1 MRRRQGF
8 VEPRPPAIPRLEL
21 RARQPGLDLH
31 HAYPEVVER
40 ALIFGSRAFEMKS
53 DLEPPRAGVM
63 PGLVVE
69 LGMAVV
75 ELDKPRMTSAGLE
88 RLQIRRKLRLDA
100 LAQAGEELL
109 GRHRGRSCQRPEY
122 IFSYSFGSGLHP
134 HRYRER
140 GRQPRALLRHLLAIA
155 QRPHHP

>member
-1 MRRRQGF
+1 MRRRQGL

-21 RARQPGLDLH
+21 RARKPGLDLH

-75 ELDKPRMTSAGLE
+75 ELDKPRMTSAGHE
-88 RLQIRRKLRLDA
+88 RLHIRHLHQLRA
-100 LAQAGEELL
+100 LARAVREPL
-109 GRHRGRSCQRPEY
+109 RRSRD
-122 IFSYSFGSGLHP
+122 
-134 HRYRER
+134 
-140 GRQPRALLRHLLAIA
+140 
-155 QRPHHP
+155 